1 MITSLLNLTTD
12 RQTFDAVL
20 GNQLCLSTMH
30 ISSSYQLPWRNRRD
44 RWGGNNV
51 RYWRE
56 CEILRRMWD
65 NEVRMRFWGECEI
78 MRWEWDTEERM
89 WDTEENVRHW
99 GENMRYW
106 GEYEILRRMWDNEV
120 RMRHWG
126 ENVRY
131 WGECEILMRKS
142 VVMKVDDNT
151 IRNEW
156 KKKKISSSHLI
167 SSHLTS
173 SHLIPNF

>member
-51 RYWRE
+51 RYWGE
-56 CEILRRMWD
+56 CEIVRRMWD
-65 NEVRMRFWGECEI
+65 IE
-78 MRWEWDTEERM
+78 
-89 WDTEENVRHW
+89 
-99 GENMRYW
+99 
-106 GEYEILRRMWDNEV
+106 
-120 RMRHWG
+120 

-131 WGECEILMRKS
+131 WGECEILKIECEILKIECEKLRRMWDTEEYVRY
-142 VVMKVDDNT
+142 
-151 IRNEW
+151 W
-156 KKKKISSSHLI
+156 K
-167 SSHLTS
+167 
-173 SHLIPNF
+173 